1 MVSHTPA
8 EFGGHC
14 GSEDIMILVCN
25 VILQDRVT
33 KRYNMGQRDSSRL
46 VTILPSLLD
55 IGTVVVEICFFSL
68 SRDLAKPLDQR
79 LGYICK
85 SHSKLVTILP
95 SLVARGTVVVEV

>member
-14 GSEDIMILVCN
+14 GSEDIIILVCN

-46 VTILPSLLD
+46 VTILPSLLGS
-55 IGTVVVEICFFSL
+55 GTVVVEIFF
-68 SRDLAKPLDQR
+68 
-79 LGYICK
+79 
-85 SHSKLVTILP
+85 LVCRVISQNHLTK
-95 SLVARGTVVVEV
+95 G